1 LDRRNDS
8 ICALKLRSPFGA
20 EKSVV
25 TAMPDQSSEVDQLL
39 QLAAGGDPDS
49 WEALLSQSRQR
60 LHRMVAFRLDQ
71 RLQGR
76 VDPSDVLQDAYLEA
90 WQDLGKYIRE
100 PAMPF
105 FLWLRGIAGN
115 KLREL
120 HRHHLGTQMRDP
132 RREVSIYGGALSE
145 TTTAALAAQLL
156 GNLTRAS
163 EEAVR
168 VELKLR
174 LQDALNTMDPLDR
187 EVLALRHFEQLSPV
201 ETAGVLGIKEKAAGM
216 RYVRALRR
224 LREILNGLS
233 GGWLEP

>member
-1 LDRRNDS
+1 MSEGANKTEERLRR
-8 ICALKLRSPFGA
+8 
-20 EKSVV
+20 
-25 TAMPDQSSEVDQLL
+25 
-39 QLAAGGDPDS
+39 AAQGDARS
-49 WEALLSQSRQR
+49 WEALVAESRQR
-60 LHRMVAFRLDQ
+60 LRRMVAFRLDQ

-76 VDPSDVLQDAYLEA
+76 IDPSDVLQDTYLEA
-90 WQDLGKYIRE
+90 WQDLDAYLRL

-132 RREVSIYGGALSE
+132 RREVSIYDGALPE
-145 TTTAALAAQLL
+145 TTTTALAAELL

-163 EEAVR
+163 EEAIR
-168 VELKLR
+168 VEIKLR

-187 EVLALRHFEQLSPV
+187 EVLALRHFEQLSPA
-201 ETAGVLGIKEKAAGM
+201 ETAQVLGIKEKAAGM

-224 LREILNGLS
+224 LKEILSSLDS
-233 GGWLEP
+233 DWLEP